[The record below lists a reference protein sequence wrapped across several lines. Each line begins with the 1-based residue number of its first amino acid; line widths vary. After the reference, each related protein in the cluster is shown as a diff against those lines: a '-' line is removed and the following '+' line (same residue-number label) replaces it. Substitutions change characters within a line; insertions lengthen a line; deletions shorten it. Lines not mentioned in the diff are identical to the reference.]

1 MKKIILPFMIVFSQS
16 AFAGSSSD
24 MIMDIVNQYKM
35 LGKNKALVVAVDDD
49 KYAAG
54 WGFKFPNT
62 KRAIAKAMK
71 GCQKSRLN
79 YQVHAE
85 CVVYMINDKPQVTNN
100 SVEETSV
107 AQNTNNSVQ
116 EVEEEVVI
124 SSSNDATSNNTT
136 SSKVVHVDSAIEA
149 VVEADEQMIMSV
161 D

>member
-1 MKKIILPFMIVFSQS
+1 MKKMILPFMIVFAHS
-16 AFAGSSSD
+16 AFAGSTSD
-24 MIMDIVNQYKM
+24 MILDIVNQYKM
-35 LGKNKALVVAVDDD
+35 LGKNKALVVAVDED

-54 WGFKFPNT
+54 WGFKFSST

-85 CVVYMINDKPQVTNN
+85 CTVYMINDKLQEN
-100 SVEETSV
+100 SI
-107 AQNTNNSVQ
+107 VQ
-116 EVEEEVVI
+116 EIGAVVAPKTSSNTVSTSTTIVPVEEVVV
-124 SSSNDATSNNTT
+124 DASEVQVDTS
-136 SSKVVHVDSAIEA
+136 IEA